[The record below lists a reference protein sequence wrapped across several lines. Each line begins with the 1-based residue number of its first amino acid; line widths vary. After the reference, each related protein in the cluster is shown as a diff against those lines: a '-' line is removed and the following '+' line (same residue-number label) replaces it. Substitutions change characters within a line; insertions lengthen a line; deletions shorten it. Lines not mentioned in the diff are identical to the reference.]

1 MELQVIDLVKK
12 TAMDEEAV
20 VHFEGGSF
28 TMTPHYRKASHV
40 LEIALHLPK
49 VLPFKVWDI
58 FSMRLKTITR
68 CELAL
73 SITCDDSE
81 TELVPLFAYIQ
92 HFVSL
97 QPDLHVFS
105 DTMPKWDSGDLVYTV
120 LDAALYD
127 QAVQNKHHLTAF
139 LRQCGF
145 KLDIRIVDE
154 VASEGEVEVPTVHVT
169 ITEEEKQYREHM
181 EAKQNQP
188 RRSRKKEKLDQFQF
202 VNIHQIQGE
211 MELVAI
217 KGKIFD
223 VEEREVRSKQ
233 KSDQRYLIQNY
244 WIYDESDAMI
254 MKRFRNVK
262 RIKNDETQFHK
273 GDYVIAYGN
282 AVYDEYMREVV
293 FEPQTI
299 KLSDEPQRQ
308 DEAKEKRVEL
318 HVHTKLSEMDG
329 VCDIEEYIET
339 ADRWGMNAI
348 AVTDHMVA
356 QAFPKAQA
364 AVAKINKKRDPD
376 HPFKMIYGVEF
387 NMVDPILQIV
397 RNADDTEL
405 EKGTYC
411 VFDLET
417 TGLSSRFDHII
428 EFGAQLVKDRACIQ
442 SLQMFIKPPVP
453 LSEFTKELTGIT
465 EEHLKDARPF
475 EECADEILEFI
486 GDSIL
491 VAHNADFDY
500 NFLNESLARIHRHP
514 LTNPVVDTLDLA
526 RSLQSDRRGY
536 RLGQIARSYGIR
548 YDEEVAHRADYDAE
562 VLAQT
567 YLNMMNDL
575 RHIKTLKDL
584 QAMQDASCFKKVRKK
599 DTIVIAKNMAG
610 LKELFELVTLSHT
623 KYLSYNAKNTNNVVA
638 EPRIPRFEIEKR
650 RLNGNLLIGSS
661 CLNGEVFDMAHTRSE
676 EKLLEV
682 MKFYDY
688 IEIQPLENYRHLVER
703 DSIGSEERLKEIL
716 QAMIDAADKC
726 GKPVVATGDCHYVHP
741 EQKQTRDIYISSQAI
756 GGVRHPL
763 YIYNTEKRRSM
774 KAPNQYFYTTQEMLD
789 AFAWTKRAHEFV
801 IENSV
806 KIADHI
812 STVMPVKDR
821 LYPPDMEGSDQKLRE
836 ICYRTA
842 HEKYGEQLP
851 DIVEQRLEKELDS
864 IIGHGFYV
872 VYYISHLLVKKS
884 NDDGYLVG
892 SRGSVGSSFVATMS
906 GITEVNPLAPH
917 YVCPKCHYVKF
928 YTDGSVPNGFDLPD
942 IECPNCHEI
951 IRGDGHDIP
960 FETFLGFEGDK
971 VPDIDLNFSGD
982 YQPSAHAY
990 TKEVFGEDHVFR
1002 AGTIGTVAEQTA
1014 FGYVKGFEEEMG
1026 LEGTMRRAQELRLA
1040 KACEGVK
1047 RTTGQHP
1054 GGIIVVPLD
1063 LDVHDFTP
1071 VQYPANNP
1079 YAEWKTTHF
1088 DFHQIHDNVLKFD
1101 ILGHVD
1107 PTAMKL
1113 LEHLSGID
1121 VTTIPMNDPKTMSI
1135 FSEIDALNI
1144 DTTKNTETTGA
1155 AGLPEFGTPFVRG
1168 ILELTRPTTFDE
1180 LLKIS
1185 GLSHGT
1191 DVWLGNAK
1199 DLIDNGTCTLKSVI
1213 GCRDDIMV
1221 YLLHK
1226 GLKPKLA
1233 FTIMESVRKGKGLKA
1248 EWIPEM
1254 KANGVEDWYI
1264 ESCEKIK
1271 YMFPKAHAVAY
1282 VMMAIRIA
1290 WFKVHYPI
1298 YYYAMFF
1305 SIRCDAY
1312 DIETMIKGEKAIR
1325 EKMNDITQR
1334 LNDPQ
1339 LKKDVSKK
1347 DKDIYNTLELALEM
1361 VLRGYR
1367 FANIDIMRSDATTF
1381 LPDPQDKNV
1390 LIPPFTSIDGLGD
1403 SVAVS
1408 VVDARKKQEFIS
1420 KEDLQARTALS
1431 ATLVKKME
1439 TMHVLDGMQ
1448 DENQMSL
1455 FADLF

>member
-1 MELQVIDLVKK
+1 M
-12 TAMDEEAV
+12 
-20 VHFEGGSF
+20 
-28 TMTPHYRKASHV
+28 
-40 LEIALHLPK
+40 
-49 VLPFKVWDI
+49 
-58 FSMRLKTITR
+58 
-68 CELAL
+68 
-73 SITCDDSE
+73 
-81 TELVPLFAYIQ
+81 
-92 HFVSL
+92 
-97 QPDLHVFS
+97 
-105 DTMPKWDSGDLVYTV
+105 
-120 LDAALYD
+120 
-127 QAVQNKHHLTAF
+127 
-139 LRQCGF
+139 
-145 KLDIRIVDE
+145 
-154 VASEGEVEVPTVHVT
+154 
-169 ITEEEKQYREHM
+169 
-181 EAKQNQP
+181 
-188 RRSRKKEKLDQFQF
+188 
-202 VNIHQIQGE
+202 
-211 MELVAI
+211 
-217 KGKIFD
+217 
-223 VEEREVRSKQ
+223 
-233 KSDQRYLIQNY
+233 
-244 WIYDESDAMI
+244 
-254 MKRFRNVK
+254 
-262 RIKNDETQFHK
+262 
-273 GDYVIAYGN
+273 
-282 AVYDEYMREVV
+282 
-293 FEPQTI
+293 
-299 KLSDEPQRQ
+299 
-308 DEAKEKRVEL
+308 
-318 HVHTKLSEMDG
+318 
-329 VCDIEEYIET
+329 
-339 ADRWGMNAI
+339 
-348 AVTDHMVA
+348 
-356 QAFPKAQA
+356 
-364 AVAKINKKRDPD
+364 
-376 HPFKMIYGVEF
+376 
-387 NMVDPILQIV
+387 
-397 RNADDTEL
+397 
-405 EKGTYC
+405 
-411 VFDLET
+411 
-417 TGLSSRFDHII
+417 
-428 EFGAQLVKDRACIQ
+428 
-442 SLQMFIKPPVP
+442 
-453 LSEFTKELTGIT
+453 
-465 EEHLKDARPF
+465 
-475 EECADEILEFI
+475 
-486 GDSIL
+486 
-491 VAHNADFDY
+491 
-500 NFLNESLARIHRHP
+500 
-514 LTNPVVDTLDLA
+514 
-526 RSLQSDRRGY
+526 
-536 RLGQIARSYGIR
+536 
-548 YDEEVAHRADYDAE
+548 
-562 VLAQT
+562 
-567 YLNMMNDL
+567 
-575 RHIKTLKDL
+575 
-584 QAMQDASCFKKVRKK
+584 
-599 DTIVIAKNMAG
+599 
-610 LKELFELVTLSHT
+610 
-623 KYLSYNAKNTNNVVA
+623 
-638 EPRIPRFEIEKR
+638 
-650 RLNGNLLIGSS
+650 
-661 CLNGEVFDMAHTRSE
+661 
-676 EKLLEV
+676 
-682 MKFYDY
+682 
-688 IEIQPLENYRHLVER
+688 
-703 DSIGSEERLKEIL
+703 
-716 QAMIDAADKC
+716 
-726 GKPVVATGDCHYVHP
+726 
-741 EQKQTRDIYISSQAI
+741 
-756 GGVRHPL
+756 
-763 YIYNTEKRRSM
+763 
-774 KAPNQYFYTTQEMLD
+774 
-789 AFAWTKRAHEFV
+789 
-801 IENSV
+801 
-806 KIADHI
+806 
-812 STVMPVKDR
+812 
-821 LYPPDMEGSDQKLRE
+821 
-836 ICYRTA
+836 
-842 HEKYGEQLP
+842 
-851 DIVEQRLEKELDS
+851 
-864 IIGHGFYV
+864 
-872 VYYISHLLVKKS
+872 
-884 NDDGYLVG
+884 
-892 SRGSVGSSFVATMS
+892 
-906 GITEVNPLAPH
+906 
-917 YVCPKCHYVKF
+917 
-928 YTDGSVPNGFDLPD
+928 
-942 IECPNCHEI
+942 
-951 IRGDGHDIP
+951 
-960 FETFLGFEGDK
+960 
-971 VPDIDLNFSGD
+971 
-982 YQPSAHAY
+982 
-990 TKEVFGEDHVFR
+990 
-1002 AGTIGTVAEQTA
+1002 
-1014 FGYVKGFEEEMG
+1014 
-1026 LEGTMRRAQELRLA
+1026 EGTMRRAQELRLA